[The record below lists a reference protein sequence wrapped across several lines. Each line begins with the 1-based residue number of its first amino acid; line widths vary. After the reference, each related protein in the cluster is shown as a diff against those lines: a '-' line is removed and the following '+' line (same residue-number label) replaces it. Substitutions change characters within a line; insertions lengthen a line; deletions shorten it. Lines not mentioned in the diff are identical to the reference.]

1 MEPYVRPAPPPAST
15 LPYFPNHLAYKAE
28 SLLPPPSRFKAD
40 NPDSLEGLDGEHV
53 EVLTIIQMPKEN
65 WPEGR
70 EVPEEEE
77 VMKEWAGIE
86 LGSMKIDV
94 SSSRRR

>member
-1 MEPYVRPAPPPAST
+1 MSAI
-15 LPYFPNHLAYKAE
+15 PYFPNHLAYRAE
-28 SLLPPPSRFKAD
+28 SLLPPPSRFQAD
-40 NPDSLEGLDGEHV
+40 NMESLGGLDGEHV
-53 EVLTIIQMPKEN
+53 EVLTIIQMPKEA

-94 SSSRRR
+94 RNSPR